1 MKYNITRNKQERT
14 LENPKYGDKVFV
26 SCVSGDFKWPLSNW
40 LTSKPMVIE
49 STLRSDVIVLYDRKP
64 ATLYIVMKT
73 GPETWTE
80 VGQWELRKGTRRS
93 IIIRDL
99 EKKYSKKVPDIGDEC
114 LVVIE
119 GVIFKA
125 EVVKLDHRQAQFDVI
140 FGESEMVNIPYSKFR
155 PV

>member
-1 MKYNITRNKQERT
+1 MKYNITRNKQERVF
-14 LENPKYGDKVFV
+14 ESPKYGDKVFV
-26 SCVSGDFKWPLSNW
+26 SCINGDYEVSNW
-40 LTSKPMVIE
+40 LTSKPMVVE
-49 STLRSDVIVLYDRKP
+49 SALRNDVVVLYDRKP

-73 GPETWTE
+73 GVEEWTE

-125 EVVKLDHRQAQFDVI
+125 EVTKLDHRQAQFDVI
-140 FGESEMVNIPYSKFR
+140 FGESQMFNIPYAKFR